1 MAMRMLIGGQWLDV
15 TRAERKV
22 AHLSLDAAEIAA
34 VAAGHDALLKNLVEH
49 GFMKCIPLPR
59 GE

>member
-1 MAMRMLIGGQWLDV
+1 MLIGGQWLDV

>member
-1 MAMRMLIGGQWLDV
+1 MQGLAVLGPKR
-15 TRAERKV
+15 EV

-49 GFMKCIPLPR
+49 GFYERPSSAVGGIAP
-59 GE
+59 

>member
-1 MAMRMLIGGQWLDV
+1 MQGLAVLGPKR
-15 TRAERKV
+15 EV

-49 GFMKCIPLPR
+49 GFMKGHPLPW

>member
-1 MAMRMLIGGQWLDV
+1 LDIDARLGLAV
-15 TRAERKV
+15 SGPKREV

-49 GFMKCIPLPR
+49 GFMKCIPLPW